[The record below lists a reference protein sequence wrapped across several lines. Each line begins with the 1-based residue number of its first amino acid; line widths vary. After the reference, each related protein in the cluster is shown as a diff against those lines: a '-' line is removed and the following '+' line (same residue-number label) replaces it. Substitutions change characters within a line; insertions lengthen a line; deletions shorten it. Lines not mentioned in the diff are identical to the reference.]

1 MSKQLNKNKNK
12 NILTKERKHETMKT
26 MRKLLAMAL
35 VLMLALTLVPTAF
48 AVGTGGSLAI
58 KGTEGSDVTY
68 KIYKI
73 CDVEV
78 VNSAN
83 ETYKYKLTTDW
94 KEFPSMEGADAY
106 FTVNGDYLNWK
117 STSASAADGAAV
129 AQLAKA
135 YLDTQSG
142 INHVG
147 SATVNGP
154 VVTIEDD
161 GYYLLVPD
169 NGTTCGVIVIAEGE
183 VKTVTEKSSADGLP
197 SVTKKVLEDSTNT
210 YGEEN
215 TADIGERIT
224 FQTTITAG
232 GHDSNYILH
241 DQMCEHM
248 LWLGGGNVTRDGNPL
263 VRGENADNPGDYYVV
278 PNPTDG
284 CTFHVI
290 FSESITSSLHKNA
303 TLVVNYY
310 AVLEED
316 AAPSE
321 AHINKTWLTHTA
333 QNAPTNIDDT
343 ETYTY
348 EVLVKKVD
356 QDGNPLPGAEF
367 VLKDNVN
374 KYYKWGEITHGE
386 GENVKKSTGVTWVSN
401 IADATHLTSNEDG
414 IITFTGV
421 DAENFTLV
429 ETKVP
434 GGYTGAGEVS
444 VTTKAGTQDGVA
456 TIKIENVLGN
466 ALPETG
472 GMGTTLFYL
481 VGGLM
486 VVAAVVLLVTKKRMR
501 AAE

>member
-1 MSKQLNKNKNK
+1 
-12 NILTKERKHETMKT
+12 
-26 MRKLLAMAL
+26 
-35 VLMLALTLVPTAF
+35 
-48 AVGTGGSLAI
+48 
-58 KGTEGSDVTY
+58 
-68 KIYKI
+68 
-73 CDVEV
+73 
-78 VNSAN
+78 
-83 ETYKYKLTTDW
+83 
-94 KEFPSMEGADAY
+94 MEGADAY

-135 YLDTQSG
+135 YLDTKSG
-142 INHVG
+142 IDPVG
-147 SATVNGP
+147 NAAVNGTA
-154 VVTIEDD
+154 VTITDD

-169 NGTTCGVIVIAEGE
+169 DGTTCGVIVIAEGE
-183 VKTVTEKSSADGLP
+183 VKTVKEKSSAAGLP
-197 SVTKKVLEDSTNT
+197 SVNKKVLEDSTNT

-215 TADIGERIT
+215 TVDIGERIT

-241 DQMCEHM
+241 DQMCQHM

-263 VRGENADNPGDYYVV
+263 ERGTSEADPKDYYVV
-278 PNPTDG
+278 SNPTDG

-290 FSESITSSLHKNA
+290 FSESITSSLHQNA
-303 TLVVNYY
+303 TLVVNYF
-310 AVLEED
+310 AVLTD
-316 AAPSE
+316 AAKPSE

-356 QDGNPLPGAEF
+356 QDGDPLPGAEF

-374 KYYKWGEITHGE
+374 KYYKWGKITHGE
-386 GENVKKSTGVTWVSN
+386 GENVKESTGVTWVSN
-401 IADATHLTSNEDG
+401 IDEATPYTTGNDG

-444 VTTKAGTQDGVA
+444 VTTKTGTKDGVA
-456 TIKIENVLGN
+456 TIEIENVLGN